1 MTSLC
6 CPGETH
12 WNIAVFSN
20 VQNFTH
26 SSSQFPNCQV
36 NKDLGIQASACGCL
50 ESTGMQQLRVPPVP
64 N

>member
-1 MTSLC
+1 MTSLW

-26 SSSQFPNCQV
+26 SRSQFPNCQV
-36 NKDLGIQASACGCL
+36 SKDLGIYVSACGCL
-50 ESTGMQQLRVPPVP
+50 ESTGMQ
-64 N
+64 